1 MWEWLASFGANAS
14 TPAATSLATN
24 AATSTLGQSALSGV
38 GNLTNQFI
46 TPGLQ
51 AELPTVLGN
60 GVTSFMDTA
69 ATGANAGALSGL
81 ADILKSPQLTNSF
94 NIGKGLFDTI
104 STSNTNKKV
113 ANMMDKQLGMAKDQY
128 ARDKK
133 ADEKR
138 QALVF

>member
-1 MWEWLASFGANAS
+1 MWEWLTSLGANAS
-14 TPAATSLATN
+14 TPAATNLAAN
-24 AATSTLGQSALSGV
+24 AATSALGQGALSGV
-38 GNLTNQFI
+38 GSLTSQFV

-51 AELPTVLGN
+51 TALPTALGN

-69 ATGANAGALSGL
+69 VTGANTGALAGL
-81 ADILKSPQLTNSF
+81 TDILKSPQLMNSL

-104 STSNTNKKV
+104 NTAKTNSKV
-113 ANMMDKQLGMAKDQY
+113 TNMMGEQLGMAKDQY